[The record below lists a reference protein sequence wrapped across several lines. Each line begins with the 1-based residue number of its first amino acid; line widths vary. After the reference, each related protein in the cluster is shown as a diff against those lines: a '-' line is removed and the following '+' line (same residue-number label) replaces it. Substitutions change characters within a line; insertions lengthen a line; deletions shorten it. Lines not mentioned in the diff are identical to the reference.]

1 MYKPIV
7 HEPRGDGLVRGGG
20 SILTTTHLAR
30 FRQYVFE
37 AAVAEQIQG
46 GGAAENRMGLLQPA
60 GLGQVG
66 DLQGLQHLGQ
76 SVDHTIGAIG
86 VELPEGEAPFSLI
99 QDPQQGA
106 GLESVVHRLA
116 AAGGEEL
123 VHLGCT
129 DSAGQELE
137 AEGKAAPECF
147 EHELGG
153 IGGGGLTANRRA
165 GRLPWR
171 WGRLPA
177 GPQRTAP
184 AAVPPGLEDRAAHGE
199 AGREQRPETQLVG

>member
-1 MYKPIV
+1 
-7 HEPRGDGLVRGGG
+7 
-20 SILTTTHLAR
+20 
-30 FRQYVFE
+30 
-37 AAVAEQIQG
+37 
-46 GGAAENRMGLLQPA
+46 
-60 GLGQVG
+60 
-66 DLQGLQHLGQ
+66 
-76 SVDHTIGAIG
+76 
-86 VELPEGEAPFSLI
+86 
-99 QDPQQGA
+99 
-106 GLESVVHRLA
+106 VHRLA

-129 DSAGQELE
+129 DSAGQVVQ
-137 AEGKAAPECF
+137 ARSWWRRAKPRWSASNSSWAALAGALP
-147 EHELGG
+147 
-153 IGGGGLTANRRA
+153 ANRRA